1 MTKPTALRIDDWQA
15 PWLPLPARL
24 LNTLP
29 DRLAA
34 RLAPLEEASL
44 LAAARRRTRLDD
56 FGEEGFRE
64 PLGLLLGDLA
74 ADDRLTPLGRLTAR
88 AVFGQLLRTRLRV
101 EDRLTRDPAV
111 ASRELPAPI
120 VIVGLP
126 RTGTTHLHNLLSSVS
141 ALRSLPLWESV
152 EPVRPPGYPDLRRLR
167 CAVRLR
173 QIDYLIPLLRPMHE
187 MQVDLPHE
195 ELQLSALTFRSFF
208 FEGSFRLPRYRPWY
222 AAGDHSGA
230 YRYLRRVLLALQ
242 RSGGSERWVL
252 KSPQHLDQL
261 RALSSAFPDSKI
273 VRTHRDPVRA
283 VLSLATMITYT
294 RRVCYRDLDPAAEAR
309 SWADRLEQM
318 LRRSLEQAEALPSD
332 RVLHVSYEAF
342 VKDEWATLERVFDF
356 AEVEVDAA
364 ARNAI
369 RAHLDGCGLR
379 RPGLFEYRFEDLGL
393 DPGELRERFRFYREH
408 FDLPDEGPDSTAGT
422 GVSKGMRGSALSGR
436 RRAPAS

>member
-1 MTKPTALRIDDWQA
+1 MTKPGVLRIDDWRA
-15 PWLPLPARL
+15 PWLPRPARL
-24 LNTLP
+24 LNAIP
-29 DRLAA
+29 DHLAA
-34 RLAPLEEASL
+34 RLAPLDEASL

-56 FGEEGFRE
+56 FGDEGFRE

-74 ADDRLTPLGRLTAR
+74 ADDCLTPLGRLAAR
-88 AVFGQLLRTRLRV
+88 AIFGQLLRARLRV
-101 EDRLTRDPAV
+101 EDRLARDPAM

-126 RTGTTHLHNLLSSVS
+126 RTGTTHLHNLLSRVP
-141 ALRSLPLWESV
+141 ALRFLPLWESV
-152 EPVRPPGYPDLRRLR
+152 APVGPSGYPDLRRLG

-173 QIDYLIPLLRPMHE
+173 QIDYLIPLFRRMHE

-230 YRYLRRVLLALQ
+230 YRYLRRVLLTLQ
-242 RSGGSERWVL
+242 RSRASERWVL

-261 RALSSAFPDSKI
+261 GALSSAFPGSKI

-294 RRVCYRDLDPAAEAR
+294 RRICYRNVDPMAEAR
-309 SWADRLEQM
+309 SWAERLEQM
-318 LRRSLEQAEALPSD
+318 LRRSLERAEAVPRD
-332 RVLHVSYEAF
+332 RVLDVSYEAF
-342 VKDEWATLERVFDF
+342 VKDEWATLERVFEF

-364 ARNAI
+364 GRDAI
-369 RAHLDGCGLR
+369 RAELDASGLGR
-379 RPGLFEYRFEDLGL
+379 RGLFEYRFEDLGL
-393 DPGELRERFRFYREH
+393 DAGELRERFRFYREH
-408 FDLPDEGPDSTAGT
+408 FDLPDECADSTART
-422 GVSKGMRGSALSGR
+422 G
-436 RRAPAS
+436 